1 MDRVLK
7 KDEIISITNS
17 RKIVDLRNRV
27 IHGYDSVSD
36 EIIWGIVIKHLPIL
50 QLEIEKLLNE

>member
-1 MDRVLK
+1 MQKNDA
-7 KDEIISITNS
+7 IAISGA

-36 EIIWGIVIKHLPIL
+36 AAIWSIVIRHIPVLKA
-50 QLEIEKLLNE
+50 EVVALLKA